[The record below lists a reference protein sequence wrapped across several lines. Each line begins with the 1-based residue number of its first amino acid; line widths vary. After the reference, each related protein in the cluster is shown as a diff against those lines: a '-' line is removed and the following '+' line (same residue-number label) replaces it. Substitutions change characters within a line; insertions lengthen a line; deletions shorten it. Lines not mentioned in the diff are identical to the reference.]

1 MFILLL
7 DFYQVSTFFFLI
19 FLVLYIF
26 KIQILRYM
34 YILKNNLH
42 FGFFFLIFVISF
54 IFWEKMNVQKSH
66 EDSRESS
73 YMFQFLLV
81 IISHYCSTF
90 VKIKLVIV
98 KLQTLFRFYQFFF
111 FFVLFLFQAP
121 IQDTILHLVI
131 HLQFPRFYDSS
142 SIFPNF
148 SYLNSIESAGQV
160 FSRISVKLGLFD
172 VFIIIIIILCFFF
185 SRKNTTMVK
194 CPSHHIISKFCT
206 YYLHSITIDVN
217 NLLSFDGVKS

>member
-111 FFVLFLFQAP
+111 FLSCFYSRLQSRIPYYIQLYIFSFL
-121 IQDTILHLVI
+121 
-131 HLQFPRFYDSS
+131 SS
-142 SIFPNF
+142 MIVPQSFLIFPTLTVLRVLVRCF
-148 SYLNSIESAGQV
+148 LEYLSSWV
-160 FSRISVKLGLFD
+160 CLMFLS
-172 VFIIIIIILCFFF
+172 
-185 SRKNTTMVK
+185 
-194 CPSHHIISKFCT
+194 
-206 YYLHSITIDVN
+206 
-217 NLLSFDGVKS
+217 LLL

>member
-1 MFILLL
+1 MQFFLNILLTITHIYL
-7 DFYQVSTFFFLI
+7 NIFLYIYFRFKYPFQGHLCSFFCQVSTFFFLI

-81 IISHYCSTF
+81 IISHYCSAF

-98 KLQTLFRFYQFFF
+98 KLQTLFRFYQFF

-131 HLQFPRFYDSS
+131 HLQFPQFYDSS

-185 SRKNTTMVK
+185 FLERI
-194 CPSHHIISKFCT
+194 PQW
-206 YYLHSITIDVN
+206 
-217 NLLSFDGVKS
+217 